1 MTLFL
6 IRLGKIRPIRVGSD
20 RVPVGRVEIAIPTDN
35 LCAEASKSLTI
46 AEGRNK
52 ELALKL
58 ATADR
63 DRRSAKAGL
72 MNAEA

>member
-1 MTLFL
+1 M
-6 IRLGKIRPIRVGSD
+6 
-20 RVPVGRVEIAIPTDN
+20 GRVEIAIPTDN

-58 ATADR
+58 ATTDR
-63 DRRSAKAGL
+63 DRRSAEAGL